1 MRALAWSEAS
11 LSGARSAR
19 RVPRVS
25 VDFPDGQE
33 LARAFENLREQ
44 QQASSSVL
52 RSVARGGSL
61 QAVLDE
67 VVEAATSL
75 TASRNGRL
83 WLVRDGLLHVVANAG
98 SREGLDFDE
107 QPRVPDRTTM
117 AGRSAFT
124 REVVHLP
131 DVNAD
136 PEYTY
141 AGPRFFRSGLSV
153 PILLEEELIGVI
165 NITREEV
172 GPFAAEHIEL
182 LRSFADQAAIAIA
195 VERQRSEL
203 LRFLSPQVAEL
214 IASPQG
220 EQLLA
225 GHRAYITCL
234 FCDLRGF
241 TSFAETAAPEELF
254 EVLRA
259 YHQALGELIA
269 VHRGTLEHFAGDGVM
284 VFFNDPVQLENHE
297 LQAVTLGLA
306 AQERVGELA
315 QSWQKRGIQL
325 GLGVGIDAGYAT
337 LGRIGFEGR
346 YDYGA
351 IGPVTNL
358 ASRLSSHAQMGQ
370 TLISQRVYAPVE
382 EAIDAAAVGEL
393 TLKGFGRPV
402 PAYEVRALRG

>member
-1 MRALAWSEAS
+1 MAS
-11 LSGARSAR
+11 REICLPYARSVR
-19 RVPRVS
+19 RVHRVS
-25 VDFPDGQE
+25 VDFPDGQD
-33 LARAFENLREQ
+33 LAGAVENLREQ

-52 RSVARGGSL
+52 RSVARGVTL

-67 VVEAATSL
+67 VVEAATRL

-98 SREGLDFDE
+98 SREGFDFDE

-172 GPFAAEHIEL
+172 GPFADEHIEL

-214 IASPQG
+214 ISPQG
-220 EQLLA
+220 
-225 GHRAYITCL
+225 
-234 FCDLRGF
+234 
-241 TSFAETAAPEELF
+241 
-254 EVLRA
+254 
-259 YHQALGELIA
+259 
-269 VHRGTLEHFAGDGVM
+269 
-284 VFFNDPVQLENHE
+284 
-297 LQAVTLGLA
+297 
-306 AQERVGELA
+306 
-315 QSWQKRGIQL
+315 
-325 GLGVGIDAGYAT
+325 
-337 LGRIGFEGR
+337 
-346 YDYGA
+346 
-351 IGPVTNL
+351 
-358 ASRLSSHAQMGQ
+358 
-370 TLISQRVYAPVE
+370 
-382 EAIDAAAVGEL
+382 
-393 TLKGFGRPV
+393 
-402 PAYEVRALRG
+402 